1 MHAQS
6 RSLISALTMNVIL
19 LSPDDLLANN
29 RACIKNPRQLEHI
42 KNVHGAVAGD
52 QLKVGLINGNLGTGL
67 VTELNDDAIYLDIDL
82 PQPSPPALPLTLVL
96 GLPRPKMMRRILQTI
111 ATLGVKE
118 LHLINSYRVEKS
130 YWQTP
135 FLEAQAIHEQLIL
148 GLEQGCDTQ
157 LPNVHLHKRFKPFVE
172 DELPALIADTRALV
186 AHPYTA
192 IACPSQIDYA
202 LSLAV
207 GPEGGFIPYEIDL
220 LEKCGF
226 EAVHLG
232 ERIMRVETAVPY
244 LLGRL
249 F

>member
-1 MHAQS
+1 
-6 RSLISALTMNVIL
+6 MNLIL
-19 LSPDDLLANN
+19 LTPDDLLDQN
-29 RACIKNPRQLEHI
+29 RAVIRDARRLAHI
-42 KNVHGAVAGD
+42 REIHGANTGESY
-52 QLKVGLINGNLGTGL
+52 KVGLINGNMGKGTLLNISETGL
-67 VTELNDDAIYLDIDL
+67 ELELDL
-82 PQPSPPALPLTLVL
+82 HQPPPQPLPLKLIL
-96 GLPRPKMMRRILQTI
+96 GLPRPKMLRRILQTI

-135 FLEAQAIHEQLIL
+135 FLEDDAILQQLIL

-157 LPNVHLHKRFKPFVE
+157 LPKVHLHKRFKPFVE
-172 DELPALIADTRALV
+172 DELPGIITNTTALV
-186 AHPYTA
+186 AHPYTDVECPRA
-192 IACPSQIDYA
+192 IDFT

-207 GPEGGFIPYEIDL
+207 GPEGGFIAYEIEL
-220 LEKCGF
+220 LRKIGF
-226 EAVHLG
+226 DAVHLG

>member
-1 MHAQS
+1 MA
-6 RSLISALTMNVIL
+6 
-19 LSPDDLLANN
+19 
-29 RACIKNPRQLEHI
+29 HI
-42 KNVHGAVAGD
+42 KNIHGAAQGD
-52 QLKVGLINGNLGTGL
+52 SLKVGLLGGNMGTGR
-67 VTELNDDAIYLDIDL
+67 VTAMDDDGILLALDL
-82 PQPSPPALPLTLVL
+82 QQAPPAALDLTLVL
-96 GLPRPKMMRRILQTI
+96 ALPRPKMLRRILQTI
-111 ATLGVKE
+111 ATLGVKK

-135 FLEAQAIHEQLIL
+135 FLEAASIHEQLLL
-148 GLEQGCDTQ
+148 GLEQGCDTR
-157 LPNVHLHKRFKPFVE
+157 LPEVHLHKRFKPFVE
-172 DELPALIADTRALV
+172 DELPALIANSRALV

-192 IACPSQIDYA
+192 TACPSQIDYA

-207 GPEGGFIPYEIDL
+207 GPEGGFIEYEIAL

>member
-1 MHAQS
+1 
-6 RSLISALTMNVIL
+6 MNLIL
-19 LSPDDLLANN
+19 LSPDDLLADN

-42 KNVHGAVAGD
+42 KQVHGAGLGD
-52 QLKVGLINGNLGTGL
+52 QLKVGLLNGNMGRGL
-67 VTELNDDAIYLDIDL
+67 ISALHDDAIYLELDL
-82 PQPSPPALPLTLVL
+82 QQIPPRALPLTLVL
-96 GLPRPKMMRRILQTI
+96 GLPRPKMMRRVLQTI
-111 ATLGVKE
+111 ATLGVKQ
-118 LHLINSYRVEKS
+118 LHLIHSYRVEKS

-135 FLEAQAIHEQLIL
+135 FLDASSIHEQLIL

-157 LPNVHLHKRFKPFVE
+157 LPEVHLHKRFKPFVE
-172 DELPALIADTRALV
+172 DQLPAIIADSRALV

-192 IACPSQIDYA
+192 TACPCQIDYP
-202 LSLAV
+202 LTLAV

>member
-1 MHAQS
+1 
-6 RSLISALTMNVIL
+6 MNIIL
-19 LSPDDLLANN
+19 LSPDDLLSDN
-29 RACIKNPRQLEHI
+29 RACIKNSRQLEHI
-42 KNVHGAVAGD
+42 RQVHGAALGD
-52 QLKVGLINGNLGTGL
+52 QLKVGLINGKMGSALI
-67 VTELNDDAIYLDIDL
+67 TELNEDAIYLDLDL
-82 PQPSPPALPLTLVL
+82 QQAPPSALPLTLVL

-111 ATLGVKE
+111 ATLGVKQ
-118 LHLINSYRVEKS
+118 LHLVNSYRVEKS

-135 FLEAQAIHEQLIL
+135 FLEAENINAQLIL

-157 LPNVHLHKRFKPFVE
+157 LPEVYLHKRFKPFVE
-172 DELPALIADTRALV
+172 DELPAIVAGNRALV
-186 AHPYTA
+186 AHPYTTT
-192 IACPSQIDYA
+192 ACPSQIDYS
-202 LSLAV
+202 LTLAV

-232 ERIMRVETAVPY
+232 ARIMRVETAVPY

>member
-1 MHAQS
+1 MNLILLTETD
-6 RSLISALTMNVIL
+6 LISSTRAFIGDERR
-19 LSPDDLLANN
+19 LS
-29 RACIKNPRQLEHI
+29 HI
-42 KNVHGAVAGD
+42 REVHGANIGD
-52 QLKVGLINGNLGTGL
+52 TFKVGLLNGGMGSGTISSCNETRL
-67 VTELNDDAIYLDIDL
+67 ELELDL
-82 PQPSPPALPLTLVL
+82 SQPPPRPLPLKLIL
-96 GLPRPKMMRRILQTI
+96 GLPRPKMLRRIFQTV

-135 FLEAQAIHEQLIL
+135 FLEADAIYEQLVL

-157 LPNVHLHKRFKPFVE
+157 LPKVYLHKRFKPFVE
-172 DELPALIADTRALV
+172 DELPNIIAHTKALV
-186 AHPYTA
+186 AHPYTQEE
-192 IACPSQIDYA
+192 CPRNIDYP

-207 GPEGGFIPYEIDL
+207 GPEGGFITYEIDL
-220 LEKCGF
+220 LKKIGF
-226 EAVHLG
+226 DAVHLG

>member
-1 MHAQS
+1 MNLILLTQDD
-6 RSLISALTMNVIL
+6 LISPTRARIR
-19 LSPDDLLANN
+19 DARRLA
-29 RACIKNPRQLEHI
+29 HI
-42 KNVHGAVAGD
+42 REIHGANAGETY
-52 QLKVGLINGNLGTGL
+52 KVGMLNGNMGSGTL
-67 VTELNDDAIYLDIDL
+67 LHINETELELELDL
-82 PQPSPPALPLTLVL
+82 TQVPPAALPLKLVL
-96 GLPRPKMMRRILQTI
+96 GLPRPKMLRRIFQTI

-135 FLEAQAIHEQLIL
+135 FLEADAIHEQLIL

-157 LPNVHLHKRFKPFVE
+157 LPHVHLHKRFKPFVE
-172 DELPALIADTRALV
+172 DELPEIIANTTALV
-186 AHPYTA
+186 AHPYTDTE
-192 IACPSQIDYA
+192 CPRNIDYP

-207 GPEGGFIPYEIDL
+207 GPEGGFIAYEIEL
-220 LEKCGF
+220 LKKFGF

-232 ERIMRVETAVPY
+232 ERIMRVETAIPY

>member
-1 MHAQS
+1 
-6 RSLISALTMNVIL
+6 MNLIL
-19 LSPDDLLANN
+19 LSPDDLLTEDCARINN
-29 RACIKNPRQLEHI
+29 ARQLEHI
-42 KNVHGAVAGD
+42 KQIHGAAVGD
-52 QLKVGLINGNLGTGL
+52 SLKVGLINGSIGTGI
-67 VTELNDDAIYLDIDL
+67 VSELNSDNIVLSL
-82 PQPSPPALPLTLVL
+82 NLHQQPPAPLALTMVL
-96 GLPRPKMMRRILQTI
+96 ALPRPKMLRRIFQTV
-111 ATLGVKE
+111 ATLGVKK

-135 FLEAQAIHEQLIL
+135 FLKDSAIRDQLIL
-148 GLEQGCDTQ
+148 GLEQGCDTCV
-157 LPNVHLHKRFKPFVE
+157 PEVHLHKRFKPFVE
-172 DELPALIADTRALV
+172 DQLPELIANTRALV

-192 IACPSQIDYA
+192 NICPSQINYA
-202 LSLAV
+202 LTLAV
-207 GPEGGFIPYEIDL
+207 GPEGGFIPYEIEL